1 MSHFAVVVLLPRLKE
16 SAMNAEI
23 ERLLE
28 PYNENQEVD
37 EYARPCW
44 CVNREAEKRGRNM
57 ADKLVGT
64 WTDRREEFKQSKD
77 GKAFYIRL
85 AAAHAAENWD
95 LYESINDEGGAL
107 YRAFNAEFDQSWE
120 TTKRDYT
127 ENSPNYGKANADCEE
142 CNGTGIDM
150 STYNPQSKWDW
161 YRVGGRFD
169 GAMTDNR
176 QQSENG
182 FNFDAKHETL
192 ANNSVPV
199 AELAQAAEPF
209 IPYALVTPDGEWIE
223 RGSMGWWGMSSGDK
237 DRSVWDAQVKAIY
250 EKYGEF
256 DAVLLDCHI

>member
-1 MSHFAVVVLLPRLKE
+1 MSHFTVVVLLPRLKE

-44 CVNREAEKRGRNM
+44 CMNREAGKRGRNM

-64 WTDRREEFKQSKD
+64 WESRRDAFSASEA
-77 GKAFYIRL
+77 GKSIHPRL
-85 AAAHAAENWD
+85 KAAIEAGNWD
-95 LYESINDEGGAL
+95 MHETLNNEAQTL

-127 ENSPNYGKANADCEE
+127 ETSPDYGKANADCEE

-169 GAMTDNR
+169 GSMTDNR

-192 ANNSVPV
+192 ANNSIPV
-199 AELAQAAEPF
+199 AELVQAAEPF

-223 RGSMGWWGMSSGDK
+223 RGQMGWWGMSSGDK
-237 DRSVWDAQVKAIY
+237 DRSEWNAQVMGIY
-250 EKYGEF
+250 EKFSEF